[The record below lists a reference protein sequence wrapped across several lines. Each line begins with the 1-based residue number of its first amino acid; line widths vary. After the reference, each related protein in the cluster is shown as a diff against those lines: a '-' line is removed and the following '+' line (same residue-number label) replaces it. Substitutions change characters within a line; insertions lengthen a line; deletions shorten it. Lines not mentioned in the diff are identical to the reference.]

1 MLGRPLRITRSF
13 GQFDLFMVGIGLVVG
28 SGVFYKGGI
37 VQGTM
42 TGSGVFLGYIMCF
55 VPIFLTALIF
65 AEFTV
70 EYPVAGGAFTWTMST
85 LGEFPALMSLGFLTI
100 NYILTIAAVARVLAN
115 SIALLFNTSLSSFV
129 IDIGGT
135 ELDFMSF
142 AIILILTVVLC
153 SGTRESGTDAT
164 LDGFG
169 KSLLHACGEG
179 GRIHSIDRPRISPEF
194 QV

>member
-1 MLGRPLRITRSF
+1 
-13 GQFDLFMVGIGLVVG
+13 MVGIGLVVG

-115 SIALLFNTSLSSFV
+115 SIFNTSLSSFV

-179 GRIHSIDRPRISPEF
+179 GRIHSIDRPRIFPEF